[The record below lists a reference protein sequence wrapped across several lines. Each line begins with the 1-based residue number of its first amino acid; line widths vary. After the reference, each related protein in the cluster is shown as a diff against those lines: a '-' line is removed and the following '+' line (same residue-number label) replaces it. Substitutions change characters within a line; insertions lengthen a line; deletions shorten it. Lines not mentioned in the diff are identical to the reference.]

1 MDRRLLTPQGLIAYA
16 RNLPREVSRYY
27 RNLSRTTK
35 VRPCVVFRALK
46 LIYREPYGQTWKTST
61 CM

>member
-16 RNLPREVSRYY
+16 RKLLREVSRYY

-35 VRPCVVFRALK
+35 VRPCDVIRALK
-46 LIYREPYGQTWKTST
+46 LIYREPYGQIWEPLR